1 MAACLADP
9 AGRQAYAASQGT
21 CLRHLDLLLR
31 AAPNAEVG
39 RFLLTEA
46 ARHFERC
53 AEDMQS
59 YAIKH
64 DALRRGLQ
72 NPDEEDAYLLALVH
86 LAGNRSLCLPRAG
99 DHF

>member
-1 MAACLADP
+1 
-9 AGRQAYAASQGT
+9 
-21 CLRHLDLLLR
+21 LLQ
-31 AAPNAEVG
+31 AAPNSEVAS
-39 RFLLTEA
+39 FLLGEA
-46 ARHFERC
+46 ARHFEHW

-72 NPDEEDAYLLALVH
+72 NPDEEHAYVLALVH
-86 LAGNRSLCLPRAG
+86 LAGNRSLCLPRAS